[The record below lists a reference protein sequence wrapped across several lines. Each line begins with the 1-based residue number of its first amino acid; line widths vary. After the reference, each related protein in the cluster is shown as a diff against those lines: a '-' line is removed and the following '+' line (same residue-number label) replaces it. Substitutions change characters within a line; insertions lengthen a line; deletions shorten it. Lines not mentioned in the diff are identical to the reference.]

1 MDLIKRLF
9 PLSFKAKDI
18 LGLVIYLIIYLVLPA
33 ALAFISSL
41 LSGVPVLSTILGII
55 VWASGIYCFVGIVLL
70 ILAFLKIIK

>member
-18 LGLVIYLIIYLVLPA
+18 LGLVIYLIIYLVLPT
-33 ALAFISSL
+33 ALGFISSL
-41 LSGVPVLSTILGII
+41 LSGVPVLGTILGII